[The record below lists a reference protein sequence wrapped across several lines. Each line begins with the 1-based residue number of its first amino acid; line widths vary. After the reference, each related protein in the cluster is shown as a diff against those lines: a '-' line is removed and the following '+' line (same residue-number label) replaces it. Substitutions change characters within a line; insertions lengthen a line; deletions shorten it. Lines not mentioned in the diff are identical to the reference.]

1 MAQPLNA
8 DLFHTVYRAYYR
20 ASGGGADGHVE
31 GLGGSLNPT
40 SIGNLLAIMAVGAGN
55 VVLDMGSGDNRFLIY
70 CRVLGAPGMGIEL
83 PANQGSKYVFE
94 AARQELQPIFNLTF
108 DDVEWRGENI
118 DQVL

>member
-1 MAQPLNA
+1 
-8 DLFHTVYRAYYR
+8 
-20 ASGGGADGHVE
+20 
-31 GLGGSLNPT
+31 
-40 SIGNLLAIMAVGAGN
+40 MAVGAGN
-55 VVLDMGSGDNRFLIY
+55 VVLDMGSGDNRFLIC
-70 CRVLGAPGMGIEL
+70 CRVLGAPGIGIEL